1 MLMGGF
7 APKKMFEVAKFTF
20 STRLDDAD
28 QTSTAELGGVVARQG
43 QMITQQGQMITQLQ
57 QGNAAAR
64 GKAGS
69 LRGDS
74 ITAPGPSFARWRA
87 SKSDA
92 EFKGQNGRNGY
103 PVNVQP
109 VTFSRHVDTTS
120 FKLME
125 KFLKGEPFHSVALV
139 KRKPAGTKAAG
150 EAFLRIDFE
159 DVLIINID
167 WTDDEPVQETVK
179 FISRVI
185 KLQYRPQLP
194 NGELGVPTPATYA
207 PVPQ

>member
-1 MLMGGF
+1 
-7 APKKMFEVAKFTF
+7 MFEVDKFTF
-20 STRLDDAD
+20 STRLEDTD
-28 QTSTAELGGVVARQG
+28 QTSTAELGGVVTQHGQIITQHG
-43 QMITQQGQMITQLQ
+43 QMITQHDQMITRLQ
-57 QGNAAAR
+57 QGQAAR

-74 ITAPGPSFARWRA
+74 ITAPRPSFARWRA
-87 SKSDA
+87 SNSDA
-92 EFKGQNGRNGY
+92 EFKGQNGRKGY

-109 VTFSRHVDTTS
+109 VTFSRHVDKTS
-120 FKLME
+120 FQLME
-125 KFLKGEPFHSVALV
+125 KFLNGKPFCSAALV

-185 KLQYRPQLP
+185 RLQYRPQLP
-194 NGELGVPTPATYA
+194 DGSLGDAKPATYA